1 MLNFQALSRCEPS
14 SSNGRNEGGEVIM
27 PWDEQAE
34 DNPLPRLL
42 YLLPV
47 AATSLSQ
54 QSTADMTL
62 QRAVGEV
69 SRPTAV
75 FSNGDLPAPS

>member
-1 MLNFQALSRCEPS
+1 MLNFQALLRCEPS

-34 DNPLPRLL
+34 DNPLSRLL

-54 QSTADMTL
+54 QSTRHDVAKSCRRSLSPDGCFL
-62 QRAVGEV
+62 
-69 SRPTAV
+69 
-75 FSNGDLPAPS
+75 NGDLPAPS